1 MGPICGNG
9 SRHLFPEIGGLGSE
23 IVLDVSAEVGE
34 GREAE
39 QVADFGK
46 GACAVAQQSADVERG
61 IARNPIVGRQSAHL
75 FRHFAEIFGCDAEFV
90 GVISY
95 LAILSEI
102 ASFQQVDKLLH
113 QLLVLCG
120 NLIEAIQFSVEVEEV
135 EYHRLHGIDEY
146 VAEKVVLRLRE
157 ALPDD
162 GEVVD
167 AAFLLFLR
175 EAHDGIVE
183 QRQMPLH
190 AIVALRCC
198 HLKEL
203 QRGRYHVHV
212 EVLAFPEM
220 FYHVAPTGDNHTVA
234 LTEAE
239 GLVVVGKRA
248 ISFMTIGMT
257 QIVGEFCVTDVLE
270 RVVYDDMLYGIH
282 LPNNANSPL

>member
-1 MGPICGNG
+1 
-9 SRHLFPEIGGLGSE
+9 
-23 IVLDVSAEVGE
+23 VGE

-46 GACAVAQQSADVERG
+46 GACAVAQQSADVECG

-75 FRHFAEIFGCDAEFV
+75 FRHFAEIFGGDAEFV

-120 NLIEAIQFSVEVEEV
+120 NLIEAIQFCVEVEEV

-167 AAFLLFLR
+167 AAFLLFFR

-183 QRQMPLH
+183 QRQMSLH

-198 HLKEL
+198 YLQEL
-203 QRGRYHVHV
+203 QRGRYHVHA
-212 EVLAFPEM
+212 EVLAFLEIL
-220 FYHVAPTGDNHTVA
+220 YHVAPTGDNHTVA

-248 ISFMTIGMT
+248 ISFMTIGMA
-257 QIVGEFCVTDVLE
+257 QIVGEFCVADVLE
-270 RVVYDDMLYGIH
+270 CIVYDDMLYGIH